1 MLVCKMN
8 EEEEETK
15 KQTIQHNEVRPSCL
29 LFHHT
34 IHTASSRDS
43 FNGTI
48 ITADRPTD
56 RPNDSMTCI
65 AVIPFLLHRKPLLA
79 MFMLKQEFFGLFLL
93 CIVKCTPPNLPSSYQ
108 FEATVSTTW
117 TGKSPIVRSAQACVN
132 TVSGT
137 TTYFL
142 NYTEASSPSWDVF
155 SVLKGSSLVQQSLF
169 SKYFRIYFSHRF
181 SNSCSNFF
189 PSILSSLVTSVRIF
203 FQVFIDTLFSS
214 F

>member
-1 MLVCKMN
+1 MRSHLRMRRLTYHHLRIITIQLYRGSFFEGSYVRLYHMWDTGTFDCVNYTLVCKMN

-108 FEATVSTTW
+108 FEATVRTTW
-117 TGKSPIVRSAQACVN
+117 TGKSPIVRS
-132 TVSGT
+132 
-137 TTYFL
+137 
-142 NYTEASSPSWDVF
+142 D
-155 SVLKGSSLVQQSLF
+155 
-169 SKYFRIYFSHRF
+169 
-181 SNSCSNFF
+181 
-189 PSILSSLVTSVRIF
+189 
-203 FQVFIDTLFSS
+203 
-214 F
+214 